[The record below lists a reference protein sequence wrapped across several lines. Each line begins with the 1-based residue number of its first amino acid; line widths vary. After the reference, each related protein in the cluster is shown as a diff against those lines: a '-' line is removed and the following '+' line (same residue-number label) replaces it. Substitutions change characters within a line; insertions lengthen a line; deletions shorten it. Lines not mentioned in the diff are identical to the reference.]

1 MALQT
6 ATNPKTGERVALVG
20 GQWVPITQ
28 TATNRETGARVGL
41 VNGQWLP
48 LPISAGMGK
57 PTQAQPE
64 EEGFI
69 GGLAKSVVQG
79 TKQTAGSLYAA
90 GATGLGEN
98 QAVVESAQ
106 AAQERAKETPKA
118 QQRFEADVAARK
130 QADDES
136 LWAGI
141 KNVASATI
149 DNPEGALQ
157 MVISQLPN
165 TAAALASG
173 YTGFKIGAAAGTVL
187 APFAPG
193 AGTAIGGTVGFL
205 TGLFAANTALELG
218 GKAQEKAADGELTE
232 AERYAAMSEGL
243 KKGATITAVDAAT
256 FGASKWLLGSTRRA
270 METATVRT
278 IENAGL
284 DAAKV
289 TKSIKEAQAQAM
301 AATAK
306 QGKEATTAAVEKA
319 TAEAMAKEGL
329 TDPILIASIR
339 EAQAKALNG
348 LNTLAKK
355 AARGGTAISLET
367 VGEGLGEYLGEYAAT
382 GEASATDAV
391 LESLAG
397 LSMSLGELRAAAKL
411 DKAGVLT
418 GATMDKGE
426 AAPPETPET
435 PEVNPE
441 DVATAAEYI
450 ASITGPDDTNA
461 ESSEYHAEKLGVA
474 LPAKDENYLPNLNA
488 AIAAK
493 VQELQAPATTTPTAP
508 VTTEEKDAL
517 IQQRAEEIRTTLRV
531 PYEIALATA
540 TKQINEETQDAQT
553 QAGQPAGDGRVPDTT
568 DVGRPADGG
577 GVSVL
582 EQPDTVQPTT
592 IQGTE
597 AEPTGVVP
605 AGADVAGVGGREAG
619 ESPALADVV
628 SQTATAVESELT
640 AAASTVELLSTRQKL
655 LGELDQIIA
664 ESDRLLQSSDSIDAE
679 ERLAVRAKIEANNKA
694 FDEKIKEID
703 SLPRLN
709 EAAPTADVIDLGG
722 PVDLTAN
729 IPDVKPGQLSP
740 GSTATT
746 TIERDGET
754 TTTTIPAKAEPTAED
769 EARKRQAIGIARA
782 NFNSAFVEQKS
793 FKDINESID
802 AYYQNTVDT
811 LQEQGFGE
819 EAATD
824 AAMREYDRLVADYK
838 KTKGKQKPA
847 VEPTA
852 EEQAAADE
860 VNVEAQ
866 MDEAFADPEVQAIMD
881 KPISRRG
888 GARKGAGRKPAD
900 LTPEEREAR
909 EKQRNISK
917 GDMNAD
923 RRALDKAEADMAALT
938 DTSDLEG
945 MPEVD
950 AQRELASRVQKLQGI
965 VTTLHRI
972 SKTNGGG
979 TYGKRARKL
988 LKDNNIPQRMVD
1000 NAQREFERVQM
1011 LANRAKD
1018 EGIDTSMAEATPST
1032 PANAKIAKAKNAQ
1045 QLLTEVAKHN
1055 AFFKLIADRI
1065 RSAVAG
1071 VNVVVIETDSV
1082 LPAQL
1087 LRNLESWNRP
1097 DGSVRALGLM
1107 VSDKGNNRTIYLRGE
1122 SFGADQ
1128 GVNVVTALH
1137 EVLHAALDRKLK
1149 IGINAARGDVA
1160 IDKGTM
1166 DFLTDIY
1173 DLMDVAQEKFLDID
1187 DLGKAPPALKKLV
1200 ATSLRRDANGEM
1212 ELGIFTDPWEF
1223 LAYGLSDP
1231 VMQSFLKRVPW
1242 PDQRNALT
1250 KFVDAIRKVLKLS
1263 STYSPKLMAL
1273 IFAKDKILSK
1283 KMLREELG
1291 LRKSSSS
1298 NALLG
1303 LASTAEKILSAR
1315 QTKEMQE
1322 DYQLLSASAQEAV
1335 RTQEQLDKDVNVAIA
1350 KVRKSDRRRKVAQG
1364 ASKLQLLR
1372 DPRKNAAALA
1382 EMFRGAKV
1390 LAKRIIGNVY
1400 TNDALAAIAKAAGL
1414 PSVEDTTN
1422 LIQRMHG
1429 MTGQMLEAAQDTMG
1443 NVYRAMKNDPA
1454 LNGKLKEI
1462 IHVATL
1468 SRVDPAKNKTNAKL
1482 NKMWDGL
1489 GEVGQREYL
1498 RLRDY
1503 YKTML
1508 DTYSAL
1514 LDKQVQDLDL
1524 TQEQKAKLLSE
1535 IRKKFEAQAKIEP
1548 YFPLARFGEHWVGLG
1563 KGKKREFYMFET
1575 RAEQQA
1581 LLKSIAEERG
1591 VTVKEL
1597 LADDVSF
1604 GMGAKEARSSML
1616 SSSQE
1621 LKDLFG
1627 AIDSTNFAGDADIIK
1642 DQLKESIYQLYLAS
1656 MPQQNL
1662 RTQFINR
1669 KDITGFETDV
1679 LRSFAKTA
1687 SGSAYQLSRVAYM
1700 QRIVNAAKAA
1710 KKNAKNNEDLMVY
1723 SQELDK
1729 RVALELDNSST
1740 RDSILNKVATYA
1752 NRAAYL
1758 HFLSGAS
1765 SALLQPMQLLTVGFN
1780 VLGARHGYAN
1790 ATKELLNTFKIWNEL
1805 GYHKKNA
1812 DGTVSWVMPSIRY
1825 SKSMAVNT
1833 EERNALFDMLGTGVA
1848 DETLNNEI
1856 VDRKTM
1862 PTEAYGSTWQKVKN
1876 GALIATTGLMHTTER
1891 LSREVMLLTS
1901 YRLSRKKGMSIEAA
1915 KAQAIADTY
1924 EGVGNMSS
1932 TNRPPIMR
1940 NPLGKVSLQF
1950 MMFPLYMASF
1960 LLKNFKG
1967 MIKPM
1972 NGQSRAEATKLFV
1985 GTMAATWVLAGAA
1998 GLPMFSMLTGF
2009 IGWMIN
2015 GLGDDDDEE
2024 MKTLKEMG
2032 FETWVRKVWLPNMV
2046 GHETVMGYPIA
2057 DIIERGPANVLTG
2070 IDFSSRLSLNDMFV
2084 RDRKETRTTKEGLIE
2099 MGMGATGPFG
2109 AQVMSYADAYDA
2121 FMQGDYQKGIEK
2133 ASPALIRNLALV
2145 YKYAQEGAKDFRG
2158 AELIARSDYT
2168 TGMMIAQAIGFRSDK
2183 LANMQKLGFELTAV
2197 EQKINF
2203 ERSKI
2208 MNITNRVFMQNDQ
2221 AGIDSALDKVIKF
2234 NSQYP
2239 AYAITPE
2246 NLIES
2251 LTKRA
2256 EQRAVSKAGVIQSEK
2271 NLSIPGVAEALNT
2284 IKD

>member
-1 MALQT
+1 MADLASILRDPNFVNANE
-6 ATNPKTGERVALVG
+6 ATKAAIFDKWAPQDPNFANANEATQSAIRNR
-20 GQWVPITQ
+20 WV
-28 TATNRETGARVGL
+28 
-41 VNGQWLP
+41 
-48 LPISAGMGK
+48 SAA
-57 PTQAQPE
+57 PQQAQAQPE

-141 KNVASATI
+141 KNVAGATI

-157 MVISQLPN
+157 MVVSQLPN

-173 YTGFKIGAAAGTVL
+173 YTGFKVGAAAGTAV
-187 APFAPG
+187 APG
-193 AGTAIGGTVGFL
+193 VGTAIGGTVGFL

-450 ASITGPDDTNA
+450 TSITGPDDTNA

-553 QAGQPAGDGRVPDTT
+553 QAGQPAGDGGVPDTT

-582 EQPDTVQPTT
+582 EQPDTVQP
-592 IQGTE
+592 IIPQGTE

-605 AGADVAGVGGREAG
+605 AGTDVAGVGGREAG

-628 SQTATAVESELT
+628 SQTATAVESEL
-640 AAASTVELLSTRQKL
+640 AAAAATIELFSTRQKL

-709 EAAPTADVIDLGG
+709 QAAPTADVIDLGG

-729 IPDVKPGQLSP
+729 VPEVEPGQLSP

-754 TTTTIPAKAEPTAED
+754 TTTTIPAKAEPTAEEPAAAD
-769 EARKRQAIGIARA
+769 EARKQQAIGIAKA
-782 NFNSAFVEQKS
+782 NFDSALAEQDS
-793 FKDINESID
+793 FKDINEAID

-824 AAMREYDRLVADYK
+824 AATREYERLAAEYRD
-838 KTKGKQKPA
+838 KQKPA
-847 VEPTA
+847 VESTA

-860 VNVEAQ
+860 ATLSSPEAQ
-866 MDEAFADPEVQAIMD
+866 AIIAEAVSQPP
-881 KPISRRG
+881 KKRG
-888 GARKGAGRKPAD
+888 GARAGAGRKPAD
-900 LTPEEREAR
+900 LTPEEREA
-909 EKQRNISK
+909 
-917 GDMNAD
+917 
-923 RRALDKAEADMAALT
+923 KAEATKASKADLTALKREVDRAEASVNEVM
-938 DTSDLEG
+938 DTTGLEG
-945 MPEVD
+945 VTGAELE
-950 AQRELASRVQKLQGI
+950 REASTRMEKLQQA
-965 VTTLHRI
+965 VDTLYRLYQRN
-972 SKTNGGG
+972 KGRTQGN
-979 TYGKRARKL
+979 RARDL
-988 LKDNNIPQRMVD
+988 LKNENIPQSV
-1000 NAQREFERVQM
+1000 
-1011 LANRAKD
+1011 L
-1018 EGIDTSMAEATPST
+1018 AEAKRKFEDVGKAAADRGVDVSSAGSVNDTRQTVVGPV
-1032 PANAKIAKAKNAQ
+1032 NNDIAKAKNAQ
-1045 QLLTEVAKHN
+1045 QLLTIIAKQN
-1055 AFFKLIADRI
+1055 AFFKLLAGRL
-1065 RSAVAG
+1065 RSFVAG

-1087 LRNLESWNRP
+1087 LRHMDSWNYP
-1097 DGSVRALGLM
+1097 DGAVRATGLM
-1107 VSDKGNNRTIYLRGE
+1107 VSDKGNNRTIYLRGG
-1122 SFGADQ
+1122 SYGNNQ

-1137 EVLHAALDRKLK
+1137 EVLHAALDRKIK
-1149 IGINAARGDVA
+1149 TGINSVVEG
-1160 IDKGTM
+1160 INLDKATE
-1166 DFLTDIY
+1166 DFLNTIY
-1173 DLMDVAQEKFLDID
+1173 TLMGQAEN
-1187 DLGKAPPALKKLV
+1187 AYAALKEAGMLPAGVV
-1200 ATSLRRDANGEM
+1200 ARVESSKRLDADGNEVY
-1212 ELGIFTDPWEF
+1212 GIFEDPHEF
-1223 LAYGLSDP
+1223 LAHSLTEAP
-1231 VMQSFLKRVPW
+1231 MQSFLKFLPGV
-1242 PDQRNALT
+1242 DNRNGFT
-1250 KFVDAIRKVLKLS
+1250 RFIDAIRKVLGL
-1263 STYSPKLMAL
+1263 
-1273 IFAKDKILSK
+1273 AKG
-1283 KMLREELG
+1283 ET
-1291 LRKSSSS
+1291 
-1298 NALLG
+1298 NALMSLVNV
-1303 LASTAEKILSAR
+1303 ADTALRAR
-1315 QTKEMQE
+1315 QTKEMRDAYLKQFGGNT
-1322 DYQLLSASAQEAV
+1322 ASAQEAI
-1335 RTQEQLDKDVNVAIA
+1335 REQKQQAKDVAIA
-1350 KVRKSDRRRKVAQG
+1350 VNKLKKTDSTKESTKEA
-1364 ASKLQLLR
+1364 AKLQLLR

-1390 LAKRIIGNVY
+1390 LAKRIIGNAY
-1400 TNDALAAIAKAAGL
+1400 TNDALAAVAKAAGL

-1443 NVYRAMKNDPA
+1443 NVYRAIKNDPT
-1454 LNGKLKEI
+1454 LNDKLKEI
-1462 IHVATL
+1462 IYTATI

-1524 TQEQKAKLLSE
+1524 TQEQKDKLLSE

-1548 YFPLARFGEHWVGLG
+1548 YFPLARFGEYWVGYG
-1563 KGKKREFYMFET
+1563 KGKEREFYMFET

-1581 LLKSIAEERG
+1581 LLKALAKKQG
-1591 VTVKEL
+1591 VTVNEL
-1597 LADDVSF
+1597 LAGEVDGEKNVKF
-1604 GMGAKEARSSML
+1604 GMGATEARSSML

-1627 AIDSTNFAGDADIIK
+1627 TIDSTNFAGDADVIK

-1662 RTQFINR
+1662 RKQFINR
-1669 KDITGFETDV
+1669 KDVIGFDTDV

-1700 QRIVNAAKAA
+1700 QQIVNAAKAA
-1710 KKNAKNNEDLMVY
+1710 KKNAQNNEELMVY

-1729 RVALELDNSST
+1729 RVALELDNSPT

-1825 SKSMAVNT
+1825 SKSMEVNT

-1876 GALIATTGLMHTTER
+1876 GTLIATTGLMHTTER

-2168 TGMMIAQAIGFRSDK
+2168 TGMMIAQAVGFRSDK

-2203 ERSKI
+2203 ERSKL

-2221 AGIDSALDKVIKF
+2221 AGIDSALDKIIKF